1 LRDAVAQAEKGK
13 GVPEAKANDPRIYRE
28 VYGPGEPPAP
38 PGGRHGFN
46 IEFQEQCNRAVIDSS
61 NRQRRTHAT

>member
-13 GVPEAKANDPRIYRE
+13 GVPKAKIDDSHICCE
-28 VYGPGEPPAP
+28 VYGSGELPAP

-46 IEFQEQCNRAVIDSS
+46 IEFQEQCNRAVIDPS